1 MRAYRAFLL
10 DEEGLVIRARIFEV
24 RSDDEAAQL
33 ALAWAEGGRLE
44 LWSESRAIP
53 LGGER
58 DPQNSLRL
66 RR

>member
-1 MRAYRAFLL
+1 M
-10 DEEGLVIRARIFEV
+10 IRARIFEV

-44 LWSESRAIP
+44 LWSGSRAIP
-53 LGGER
+53 LEGER

-66 RR
+66 SR